1 MDKCSRKERTNFT
14 ILSNELL
21 RDNNLSYKAKGL
33 VSVIMGLP
41 KNWDFS
47 VKGIASISKEGE
59 TSVRS
64 SIRELIKAGF
74 CAWQN
79 VYENNKIKYREYYFS
94 DEKADVQAQIEK
106 WDKARE
112 ERKKLK
118 GQKQQSL
125 DFGKLDEE
133 NLNEGNLNE
142 GNRNQINNIKNN
154 IKKDK
159 ENNKEKDILRISK
172 KLPDFEEHEKYY
184 RALIAKYPRIMH
196 MMEPFTYEQGVELQA
211 DYTNERISEKLQA
224 MENWEPLKRQ
234 VSAIKVLKK
243 WLEG

>member
-47 VKGIASISKEGE
+47 VRGIASISKEGE

-64 SIRELIKAGF
+64 TIKELIEAGF
-74 CAWQN
+74 CASQN
-79 VYENNKIKYREYYFS
+79 VYEKGKIKYREYYFS
-94 DEKADVQAQIEK
+94 DEKSDIVAKTKE

-112 ERKKLK
+112 ERKKVK
-118 GQKQQSL
+118 GQKQQNL
-125 DFGKLDEE
+125 DFKNLDKG

-142 GNRNQINNIKNN
+142 ENRNQINNINNN

-172 KLPDFEEHEKYY
+172 KLDDFEEHEKYY
-184 RALIAKYPRIMH
+184 RAFIKKYPRIMH
-196 MMEPFTYEQGVELQA
+196 MDEPLTYEQGVELQKS
-211 DYTNERISEKLQA
+211 YSNEKISEKLQA
-224 MENWEPLKRQ
+224 MENWKPLSRQ
-234 VSAIKVLKK
+234 VSAYKVIDK
-243 WLEG
+243 WLKG